1 MAGKMSS
8 SILAV
13 VYSDGLLADRIIADV
28 AYRLRDDGV
37 VVAGLVQLNTFV
49 RDRAKCD
56 MAVEELY
63 SRTVFNLS
71 EDRGPAAKGCR
82 LDHTRLAEAAGLFDE
97 ALGKDIDLVVLN
109 KFGKVEAEGG
119 GLRDAL
125 GRAFALGVPL
135 IVGVPYRNLDQWR
148 NFAGGMADE
157 CEVSQ
162 ADILRW
168 LAAKHFDTADD
179 GRDRAESAN
188 LRP

>member
-1 MAGKMSS
+1 MAGDMTSN
-8 SILAV
+8 ILAV
-13 VYSDGLLADRIIADV
+13 VYSDGLAADRLIADI
-28 AYRLRDDGV
+28 AYRLRDEGV
-37 VVAGLVQLNTFV
+37 AIAGLVQLNTFV

-82 LDHTRLAEAAGLFDE
+82 LDHTRLTEAAGLLNE
-97 ALGKDIDLVVLN
+97 ALGKNIDLVVLN
-109 KFGKVEAEGG
+109 KFGKIEAEGG

-125 GRAFALGVPL
+125 GRAVALDVPL

-157 CEVSQ
+157 CKVS
-162 ADILRW
+162 ASHILRW
-168 LAAKHFDTADD
+168 LEAKAFAVTATDD
-179 GRDRAESAN
+179 ILSAGDD

>member
-1 MAGKMSS
+1 MAGEMSS
-8 SILAV
+8 NILAV
-13 VYSDGLLADRIIADV
+13 VYSDGLAADRLLADI

-63 SRTVFNLS
+63 SRTIYQLS

-82 LDHTRLAEAAGLFDE
+82 LDHTRLNEAAGLFSA
-97 ALGKDIDLVVLN
+97 ALKHRPELVVLN

-125 GRAFALGVPL
+125 GHAVALELPL

-148 NFAGGMADE
+148 IFAGGLADE
-157 CEVSQ
+157 CEVF
-162 ADILRW
+162 APDILRW
-168 LAAKHFDTADD
+168 LEAKGFAVAADD
-179 GRDRAESAN
+179 YTPTTSND

>member
-1 MAGKMSS
+1 MAGDMSS
-8 SILAV
+8 NILAV
-13 VYSDGLLADRIIADV
+13 VYSDGLAADRLLADI

-37 VVAGLVQLNTFV
+37 VIAGLVQLNTFV

-63 SRTVFNLS
+63 SRTVYQLS

-82 LDHTRLAEAAGLFDE
+82 LDHTRLNEAAGLFSA
-97 ALGKDIDLVVLN
+97 ALKHRPELAILN

-125 GRAFALGVPL
+125 GHAVALELPL

-148 NFAGGMADE
+148 NFAGGLADE
-157 CEVSQ
+157 CEVS
-162 ADILRW
+162 APHILRW
-168 LAAKHFDTADD
+168 LKAKGFAVTSADFAASAGDD
-179 GRDRAESAN
+179 

>member
-1 MAGKMSS
+1 MAAEMSS
-8 SILAV
+8 NILAV
-13 VYSDGLLADRIIADV
+13 VYSDGFAADRMLADI

-63 SRTVFNLS
+63 SRTVYQLS

-82 LDHTRLAEAAGLFDE
+82 LDHTRLTEAAGLFSA
-97 ALGKDIDLVVLN
+97 ALKQRPELVVLN

-125 GRAFALGVPL
+125 GHAVALEVPL

-148 NFAGGMADE
+148 HFAGGLADE
-157 CEVSQ
+157 CEVS
-162 ADILRW
+162 APDILHW
-168 LAAKHFDTADD
+168 LEAKGFALTADD
-179 GRDRAESAN
+179 YAPTTSND

>member
-1 MAGKMSS
+1 MAIEMSS

-13 VYSDGLLADRIIADV
+13 LYSDGLMADRIIADI
-28 AYRLRDDGV
+28 AYRLRGDGV
-37 VVAGLVQLNTFV
+37 AVAGLVQLNTFV

-63 SRTVFNLS
+63 SRTIFQLS

-82 LDHTRLAEAAGLFDE
+82 LDHTRLTEAAGLLNE
-97 ALGKDIDLVVLN
+97 ALGKNIDLVVLN

-125 GRAFALGVPL
+125 GRAVALGLPL
-135 IVGVPYRNLDQWR
+135 MVGVPYRNLDQWR

-157 CEVSQ
+157 CEASQ
-162 ADILRW
+162 PAVLRW
-168 LAAKHFDTADD
+168 LEAKGIAMTTANDAPPAGDD
-179 GRDRAESAN
+179 LRA
-188 LRP
+188 

>member
-1 MAGKMSS
+1 MAGNMPSN
-8 SILAV
+8 ILAV
-13 VYSDGLLADRIIADV
+13 VYSDGLAADRLLADI

-56 MAVEELY
+56 MAVEELF
-63 SRTVFNLS
+63 SRTVYQLS

-82 LDHTRLAEAAGLFDE
+82 LDHMRLTEAAGLFSA
-97 ALGKDIDLVVLN
+97 ALKQRPELVVLN

-125 GRAFALGVPL
+125 GHAVALDVPL

-148 NFAGGMADE
+148 HFAGGLADE
-157 CEVSQ
+157 CEVS
-162 ADILRW
+162 APDILRW
-168 LAAKHFDTADD
+168 LAGHGFAVATTDD
-179 GRDRAESAN
+179 APSAGDDLRA
-188 LRP
+188 

>member
-1 MAGKMSS
+1 MAGEMSY

-13 VYSDGLLADRIIADV
+13 VYSDGLLADRVIADV

-63 SRTVFNLS
+63 SRTIFNLS

-82 LDHTRLAEAAGLFDE
+82 LDHTRLTEAAGLLNQ
-97 ALGKDIDLVVLN
+97 ALGKDLDLVVLN

-125 GRAFALGVPL
+125 GHAVARGLPL

-162 ADILRW
+162 PAILRW
-168 LAAKHFDTADD
+168 LAARGFDA
-179 GRDRAESAN
+179 GAEGHDRAERDN
-188 LRP
+188 LQP

>member
-1 MAGKMSS
+1 MAGKMTS

-13 VYSDGLLADRIIADV
+13 VYSDGLAADQLLADI

-56 MAVEELY
+56 MAIEELY
-63 SRTVFNLS
+63 SRAVYQLS

-82 LDHTRLAEAAGLFDE
+82 LDHARLAEAAGLFGA
-97 ALGKDIDLVVLN
+97 ALKKHPDLVVLN

-125 GRAFALGVPL
+125 GHAVALDVPL

-148 NFAGGMADE
+148 IFAGGLADE
-157 CEVSQ
+157 CDVS
-162 ADILRW
+162 APDILRW
-168 LAAKHFDTADD
+168 LTAKGFVVTAAGDAL
-179 GRDRAESAN
+179 SAGN
-188 LRP
+188 DMRT

>member
-1 MAGKMSS
+1 MAVEMSS
-8 SILAV
+8 NILAV
-13 VYSDGLLADRIIADV
+13 VYSDGLAADRLLADI

-63 SRTVFNLS
+63 SRTVYQLS
-71 EDRGPAAKGCR
+71 EERGPAAKGCR
-82 LDHTRLAEAAGLFDE
+82 LDHTKLTEAAGLFSE
-97 ALGKDIDLVVLN
+97 ALKQRLELVVLN

-125 GRAFALGVPL
+125 GHAVALEVPL

-148 NFAGGMADE
+148 NFADGLADE
-157 CEVSQ
+157 CEVS
-162 ADILRW
+162 APDILRW
-168 LAAKHFDTADD
+168 LEAKGFAVAATDYTPSTVDD
-179 GRDRAESAN
+179 